1 MFPSPTRV
9 GEQRDYPRAS
19 GMDVV
24 EQVNA
29 RFGPLNAVEE
39 AFVRGVAAGQ
49 PAAFSEKIDL
59 SFTSPPEL
67 DPSKGIRSELVRW
80 FCAHSAGRRC
90 VEVRGL
96 SVHNAIIVGRVN
108 LAFLTL
114 PFPVALVG
122 CWIPEG
128 IDLTEA
134 DIRSLVLDSS
144 RSGSI
149 AGSQLLVRGSLYLRD
164 GFRADGEVR
173 LRGASIKGSLEC
185 RGACLFNPREEALSA
200 NGLDVEGSVLM
211 DQGFRA
217 TGKVRLAG
225 ANIGKMFVC
234 SGGCFYNPHEEALI
248 ADGIRVGGSILM
260 DQGFRSFGE
269 VRLIGANVNGDLA
282 CRGARMINRANDA
295 LSADGIN
302 VLGSVNLNRGFR
314 CLGRVRL
321 VGATIRR
328 DLSVRDAAIRNVGRE
343 GLALD
348 RARVE
353 GNVYFDG
360 SFRGNCVVSLRAT
373 RVHGDVVF
381 WHAEF
386 HSEKE
391 TGLIADNAQIDG
403 KLVWKNM
410 ALTNL
415 AVLSLAYARVGQ
427 LADDEGSWPGAGKL
441 AVVGFVYGAIAE
453 GPTDAKRRLRWLQLQ
468 ARDMFFSQ
476 PYDQLVSVLRSAG
489 RDDDALRVA
498 ISGEDARLR
507 FGEAGWS
514 GRTRRWF
521 MKYVIDYGYKPHHKA
536 LQLGA
541 AVVLAGWLFFF
552 LGDLLQLYSPTRER
566 VYLDEHV
573 IAAGKMPDD
582 YPVLNS
588 LVYSL
593 DAFVPFVDFHQEDYW
608 LPNAN
613 RYCDVAKIHIP
624 CGSMLRVYLWMH
636 ISLGWIVATVFAA
649 GLTGLVKRE

>member
-1 MFPSPTRV
+1 
-9 GEQRDYPRAS
+9 
-19 GMDVV
+19 MDVV
-24 EQVNA
+24 DQVNA
-29 RFGPLNAVEE
+29 RFGPLNPVETV
-39 AFVRGVAAGQ
+39 FVRSVADGQ
-49 PAAFSEKIDL
+49 AATVGEKIDL
-59 SFTSPPEL
+59 KFTSSPTV
-67 DPSKGIRSELVRW
+67 DPAQGIRAELVRW

-96 SVHNAIIVGRVN
+96 SVRHAVIVGRIN

-122 CWIPEG
+122 CWMPDG

-134 DIRSLVLDSS
+134 DIRSLVLDGS

-164 GFRADGEVR
+164 GFRVDGEVR

-185 RGACLFNPREEALSA
+185 RAACLVNPGAEALSA
-200 NGLDVEGSVLM
+200 NGLDVEGSILM

-217 TGKVRLAG
+217 TGKVLLAG

-234 SGGCFYNPHEEALI
+234 SGGCFYNPDGEALT
-248 ADGIRVGGSILM
+248 ADGIRVGGSVLM

-269 VRLIGANVNGDLA
+269 VRLIGANVNGDLS
-282 CRGARMINRANDA
+282 CRTARMVHRANDA

-302 VLGSVNLNRGFR
+302 VHGSVNLNRGFR
-314 CLGRVRL
+314 CIGRVRL

-328 DLSVRDAAIRNVGRE
+328 DVSVRDAWLRNVGRE
-343 GLALD
+343 GLVLD

-353 GNVYFDG
+353 GNVFFDG
-360 SFRGNCVVSLRAT
+360 TFRGNCVVSLRAA

-381 WHAEF
+381 WRADF
-386 HSEKE
+386 RSPKE
-391 TGLIADNAQIDG
+391 AGLVADNAQIDG
-403 KLVWKNM
+403 KVVWKNM
-410 ALTNL
+410 ELAPS
-415 AVLSLAYARVGQ
+415 AVLSLAYARTGQ
-427 LADDEGSWPGAGKL
+427 LADDEDSWPGPGKL
-441 AVVGFVYGAIAE
+441 SVVGFVYGAIAE
-453 GPTDAKRRLRWLQLQ
+453 GPTDAKRRLRWLALQ
-468 ARDMFFSQ
+468 SREAFFSQ
-476 PYDQLVSVLRSAG
+476 PYDQLVTVLRIAG
-489 RDDDALRVA
+489 YDDDALRVA
-498 ISGEDARLR
+498 IAGEDARLR
-507 FGEAGWS
+507 FGETGWS
-514 GRTRRWF
+514 AMIRRMF
-521 MKYVIDYGYKPHHKA
+521 MKYVVDYGYKPHHRA

-541 AVVLAGWLFFF
+541 MVVLMGSLFFF
-552 LGDLLQLYSPTRER
+552 LGDVLHLYSPTRER

-573 IAAGKMPDD
+573 MATGKMPDD

-588 LVYSL
+588 MVYSL

-613 RYCDVAKIHIP
+613 RYCSIGNLTIP
-624 CGSMLRVYLWMH
+624 CGSILRAYLWVH